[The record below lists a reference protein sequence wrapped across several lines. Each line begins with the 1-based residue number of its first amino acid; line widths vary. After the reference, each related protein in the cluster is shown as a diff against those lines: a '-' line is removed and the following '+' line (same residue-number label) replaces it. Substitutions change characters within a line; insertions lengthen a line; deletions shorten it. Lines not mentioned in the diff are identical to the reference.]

1 MITKLT
7 GTLNRVKDDAA
18 RVQVGPLEY
27 EVWVTETARRQLQL
41 QAGREVSLF
50 TAEYFEGSSTGSRFV
65 PRMLGFQTEV
75 EQEFFELLCTVSKI
89 GPKKGLRALARP
101 VREIAAAINRKD
113 SKWLATL
120 PGIAAQMAEQV
131 VTTLHK
137 KVGPFLSAAAA
148 PAGEPG
154 LAADAP
160 PAVVVDD
167 KPKPRRKPAVDPSP
181 QPELPPADVLDDV
194 YQALM
199 SLGHNAQEAQAK
211 VQQLASSGK
220 PFRTLDEALT
230 LVYAGGGKR

>member
-7 GTLNRVKDDAA
+7 GTLNRVVGDAA

-41 QAGREVSLF
+41 HAGREVSLF
-50 TAEYFEGSSTGSRFV
+50 VSEYYEGSSTGNRFV

-75 EQEFFELLCTVSKI
+75 EQEFFDLLCTVSKI

-120 PGIAAQMAEQV
+120 PGLGGQLAEQV
-131 VTTLHK
+131 ATTLHK
-137 KVGPFLSAAAA
+137 KVGPFLLA
-148 PAGEPG
+148 PTPVGEPG
-154 LAADAP
+154 LTPDDP
-160 PAVVVDD
+160 PPVVVDD
-167 KPKPRRKPAVDPSP
+167 KPKTRRKPAAAATP

-211 VQQLASSGK
+211 VQQLAGSGK
-220 PFRTLDEALT
+220 PFKTLDEALT